1 MACQEVK
8 IEAPDGK
15 DVDVTIR
22 LGVVWGDK
30 MLKRLQEDITENL
43 SLSAK
48 VRRLEQQ
55 LECNVSGHNKCNLVR
70 KTNQMEKQISTIL
83 AKLNQETKDLDRL
96 NSARSNLDR
105 HASARSKSVPVARKV
120 NDMLTATA

>member
-1 MACQEVK
+1 MASQEVK
-8 IEAPDGK
+8 IEALDGK

-30 MLKRLQEDITENL
+30 MLKRLQEDIKENL
-43 SLSAK
+43 SLQHK

-55 LECNVSGHNKCNLVR
+55 LECNVSDNNKCNLV
-70 KTNQMEKQISTIL
+70 KNFNQMQKQMSTIL

-96 NSARSNLDR
+96 KSANG
-105 HASARSKSVPVARKV
+105 RK
-120 NDMLTATA
+120 N

>member
-1 MACQEVK
+1 MATSFAIMACQEVK

-55 LECNVSGHNKCNLVR
+55 LECNVSDNNKCNLVR

-96 NSARSNLDR
+96 KSATG
-105 HASARSKSVPVARKV
+105 RK
-120 NDMLTATA
+120 N

>member
-1 MACQEVK
+1 MASQEVK
-8 IEAPDGK
+8 TEALDGK

-22 LGVVWGDK
+22 LGAANKLWGDK

-43 SLSAK
+43 SLQHK

-55 LECNVSGHNKCNLVR
+55 LECNVSDNNKCNLV
-70 KTNQMEKQISTIL
+70 KNFNQMQKQMRTIL

-96 NSARSNLDR
+96 TSASG
-105 HASARSKSVPVARKV
+105 RK
-120 NDMLTATA
+120 N

>member
-1 MACQEVK
+1 MACQEEK

-15 DVDVTIR
+15 DVDVTVK

-43 SLSAK
+43 SLSSK

-55 LECNVSGHNKCNLVR
+55 
-70 KTNQMEKQISTIL
+70 ISTII
-83 AKLNQETKDLDRL
+83 AKLNQETKDVDG
-96 NSARSNLDR
+96 NKSAKRQN
-105 HASARSKSVPVARKV
+105 
-120 NDMLTATA
+120 MLT

>member
-1 MACQEVK
+1 MACQEEK

-15 DVDVTIR
+15 DVDVTVK

-43 SLSAK
+43 SLSGK
-48 VRRLEQQ
+48 VRRLEQ
-55 LECNVSGHNKCNLVR
+55 
-70 KTNQMEKQISTIL
+70 QISTIL

-96 NSARSNLDR
+96 KSASG
-105 HASARSKSVPVARKV
+105 RK
-120 NDMLTATA
+120 N